1 MCDPLTASV
10 VIGAGGTLFSAYSQ
24 NKESKY
30 NAKIAQNNALINENL
45 AKDAENR
52 GAVDEANHRL
62 KVAQMKS
69 SQRAKFG
76 ATGADVN
83 VGSALEVQA
92 DTAMMGELDALT
104 IRSNAAR
111 EAYGYRGN
119 AANIKSQSSLDTMAS
134 KNNIANTLLTGSS
147 KVAGGWYQMGKR

>member
-1 MCDPLTASV
+1 MCNPAAIPLVLSAVATGYSV
-10 VIGAGGTLFSAYSQ
+10 VAQ
-24 NKESKY
+24 NKQNKY
-30 NAKIAQNNALINENL
+30 QEKVAKNNALINENL

-52 GAVDEANHRL
+52 GAIDEANHRL

-83 VGSALEVQA
+83 LGSALEVQA

-104 IRSNAAR
+104 IRSNAGR

-119 AANIKSQSSLDTMAS
+119 ASNIQSQSRLNSMAA
-134 KNNIANTLLTGSS
+134 KNNQVNTLLTGTS
-147 KVAGGWYQMGKR
+147 KVAGQWYQMGKR